1 MILFV
6 KMMRVQCKAAEGSTL
21 EAQRYKELG
30 NG

>member
-1 MILFV
+1 MILLV
-6 KMMRVQCKAAEGSTL
+6 KMMRVQWRAAEGSTL